1 MSSLE
6 PSFKPITC
14 QQKNISAEH
23 AKYLRMLKREKI
35 VIRSTQLLTLV
46 LVFALWE
53 ILARTAIIDP
63 FITSQ
68 PSRIVKTIEVLYNE
82 GVLFKHIGVTC
93 LETIVGFLLG
103 TFSGVLIAIVLWWSK
118 FLCQVSEPYLVV
130 LNSLPK
136 IALGPIFIVWIGAGP
151 VAIIVMT
158 LAISLIV
165 TILEVLNGFLAI
177 DHEKIKLVQ
186 IFGGNKYQV
195 LTKVLLPASFPN
207 IINAL
212 KVNVGL
218 SWVGVIVGE
227 FLVSKAGLGYLIV
240 YGGQVFKLDLVMT
253 SVVVLGVAAAIM
265 YQGVVWFERFILS
278 KNGLGQ

>member
-1 MSSLE
+1 MSNPEPVYKSASLQE
-6 PSFKPITC
+6 
-14 QQKNISAEH
+14 KNISPEH
-23 AKYLRMLKREKI
+23 AKYLKTIKREKT
-35 VIRSTQLLTLV
+35 VIRATQLFILV
-46 LVFALWE
+46 LFFALWE
-53 ILARTAIIDP
+53 ILARAAVIDP

-68 PSRIVKTIEVLYNE
+68 PTRIIKTITGLYSE
-82 GVLFKHIGVTC
+82 GVLFKHIGITC
-93 LETIVGFLLG
+93 LETIIGFLLG
-103 TFSGVLIAIVLWWSK
+103 TLSGAMIAIMLWWSK
-118 FLCQVSEPYLVV
+118 FFWQVSEPYLVV

-136 IALGPIFIVWIGAGP
+136 IALGPVFIVWIGAGP
-151 VAIIVMT
+151 EAIIFMT

-165 TILEVLNGFLAI
+165 TILEILNGFLSI

-227 FLVSKAGLGYLIV
+227 FLVSRAGLGYLIV

-253 SVVVLGVAAAIM
+253 SVVVLGIAAAIM
-265 YQGVVWFERFILS
+265 YQGVVWFEKYVLR
-278 KNGLGQ
+278 KNGLA